1 MSQIPLGIALEDLA
15 RFETFLPGA
24 NELTLAALRGLE
36 FPGAWLYGP
45 SGSGKSHLLQA
56 YSAATA
62 APYYSLGMLPSVKAI
77 TLSLNTAAL
86 ILDDVDKVLGQPEW
100 EQELFS
106 IYNQVQQSGGLILL
120 SSATS
125 PVESDFCLADL
136 RSRFQALPVYRLQEL
151 SDDERVDALML
162 RAESRGLTVAKKT
175 LRYMVQRMPRDMT
188 SLYGLLD
195 KLDRYSWETG
205 RAVTVSLLRDYLA
218 APARDSRE
226 SAEKKQQ

>member
-24 NELTLAALRGLE
+24 NELTLAALRELE

-45 SGSGKSHLLQA
+45 AGSGKSHLLQA
-56 YSAATA
+56 YSAATGA
-62 APYYSLGMLPSVKAI
+62 SYYSLGMLPSVQAISLTLNEKA
-77 TLSLNTAAL
+77 LV
-86 ILDDVDKVLGQPEW
+86 LDDVDKVLGQPDW

-125 PVESDFCLADL
+125 PVESGFCLADL
-136 RSRFQALPVYRLQEL
+136 RSRFQALPVFRLQEL

-162 RAESRGLTVAKKT
+162 RAESRGLTVATKT

-218 APARDSRE
+218 EPGRDSRE
-226 SAEKKQQ
+226 SAGKKQQ